1 MSLFMGIVG
10 DGRGWLVGKIQR
22 GEGGSDMVWVG
33 EQRDCIGSEK
43 WGREEVSVVISDLSV
58 ELSWW
63 L

>member
-1 MSLFMGIVG
+1 MGIVG

-43 WGREEVSVVISDLSV
+43 WGREEEKKRFFL
-58 ELSWW
+58 LCFFFR
-63 L
+63 

>member
-1 MSLFMGIVG
+1 MGIVG

-43 WGREEVSVVISDLSV
+43 WGREEVSSFLFSV
-58 ELSWW
+58 RW
-63 L
+63 LGVGAME